1 MAPEVGTRIR
11 AAQSERENSHL
22 CSLPVFN
29 VCVEEDDTSR
39 TVTTGKK
46 WEETKRTPR
55 NGGCC
60 GTSWCMPAVPESDR
74 EKRIVTLR
82 LVWAV

>member
-1 MAPEVGTRIR
+1 MALEVGTRIW
-11 AAQSERENSHL
+11 AAQSERENSLGHL

-39 TVTTGKK
+39 TVTTGKR

-55 NGGCC
+55 NGGCR
-60 GTSWCMPAVPESDR
+60 GTSWCVPAVPARET
-74 EKRIVTLR
+74 EKRGL
-82 LVWAV
+82 